1 MSRPL
6 APKDVE
12 RPYTAAIMTSPD
24 KPTSDRPATPGSG
37 SAPKTGNVSGAQA
50 PKASGQRRRRSG
62 GSSSGAS
69 GKGQS
74 DGGGQRQG
82 GKNSGGQ
89 RADANA
95 GNRSSNRSG
104 GNSGS
109 RSGGK
114 GSGGKGSSGNRTG
127 SGGRGSQGPSRGG
140 AGSGSRQPAAVA
152 PLRIDRSA
160 DLADESAA
168 TANRRRAM
176 LLCIAPA
183 GILGVLSA
191 VVFAV
196 LGLVIIAVIAL
207 IGVTIAGAF
216 WLRRSS
222 AERVVASLGAQR
234 SNEDDRPRLHNL
246 VDGLCATM
254 GLDRPDILV
263 VDSPLPNAL
272 CVGRDAHRTTLVVTT
287 GLEPSLSLVE
297 LEGVLAH
304 ELIHIK
310 REDSVIAGVAVV
322 IGALVSLVAGEES
335 GIDAVHRMV
344 GLGREYSAD
353 QRAAQVVRYPEGIG
367 GALAVMAEGDAGLW
381 PPGGTR
387 MARLTRW
394 LWIDPIAGSTP
405 ETDGTGELDD
415 TRVRAA
421 ALALGS
427 TRAKDPRSSPIH

>member
-1 MSRPL
+1 M
-6 APKDVE
+6 APNDVE

-24 KPTSDRPATPGSG
+24 KPTSDRPATPGGG
-37 SAPKTGNVSGAQA
+37 SAPKTGNASGAQA
-50 PKASGQRRRRSG
+50 PKASGQRRRRGG
-62 GSSSGAS
+62 GSSSGTSA
-69 GKGQS
+69 KGQA
-74 DGGGQRQG
+74 DDVGQRQG

-95 GNRSSNRSG
+95 GNRTTSGSGGSGGNRSG
-104 GNSGS
+104 GSGGN
-109 RSGGK
+109 RNGGK
-114 GSGGKGSSGNRTG
+114 GSGGKGSGAKGSGGNRNG
-127 SGGRGSQGPSRGG
+127 GGGRGSQGPSRGG
-140 AGSGSRQPAAVA
+140 AGSGSREPAAAA

-160 DLADESAA
+160 DVADESAA

-176 LLCIAPA
+176 LLCIVPA
-183 GILGVLSA
+183 GILGVVAA
-191 VVFAV
+191 VVLAV
-196 LGLVIIAVIAL
+196 LGLVIIGLIAL
-207 IGVTIAGAF
+207 IGVTIAAAA

-222 AERVVASLGAQR
+222 AQRVVASLGAQR
-234 SNEDDRPRLHNL
+234 SNEEDRPRLHNL
-246 VDGLCATM
+246 VEGLCATM

-272 CVGRDAHRTTLVVTT
+272 CVGRDAHHTTLVVTT

-304 ELIHIK
+304 ELIHVK
-310 REDSVIAGVAVV
+310 REDTVLAGVAVAV
-322 IGALVSLVAGEES
+322 GALVSLVAGETS

-344 GLGREYSAD
+344 GPGREYSAD

-367 GALAVMAEGDAGLW
+367 GALAVMAEGDAGSW
-381 PPGGTR
+381 PPGTTR

-405 ETDGTGELDD
+405 GTDGTGELDD

-421 ALALGS
+421 ALTLG
-427 TRAKDPRSSPIH
+427 